1 MPIKRALRRNNMTK
15 VMVHEDLEKIIFA
28 LKRFGQITVT
38 QAMDYFD
45 MEEVVVRAN
54 FKYAVKQKYAVAS
67 EENDAVI
74 LNSINSKKFNKKM
87 DRAMTLLAEIMKNV
101 EIDLNNVFPQVN
113 EPFQLFVSVG
123 EDIYDILYFEKNN
136 DKMLSNIVN
145 RTNSDGK
152 FFVIVENPGQKETIT
167 FTNNNKALGYYLVD
181 EEGVKTIE

>member
-74 LNSINSKKFNKKM
+74 LNSINKKL